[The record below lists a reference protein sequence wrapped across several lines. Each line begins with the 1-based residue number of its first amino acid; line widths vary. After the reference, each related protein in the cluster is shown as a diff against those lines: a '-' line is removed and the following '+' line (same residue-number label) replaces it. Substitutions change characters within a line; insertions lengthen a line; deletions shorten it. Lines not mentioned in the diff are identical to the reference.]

1 MKYFF
6 LIQQKKMYLKF
17 FFFLALISNLL
28 LADDQSC
35 LNSAEWISFKNQF
48 KIEHPNFNI
57 QFRNEEYS

>member
-1 MKYFF
+1 
-6 LIQQKKMYLKF
+6 MYLKII
-17 FFFLALISNLL
+17 FFLALISNLL

-35 LNSAEWISFKNQF
+35 LNSTEWISFKNQF